1 MLHPLHF
8 IGEAITVE
16 FDEPPLWEK
25 KPGCPNRFIWRDE
38 IYRVAEMVSEW
49 ADYTRRGRAARNM
62 IWLGQIKPQ
71 HAAVAATR
79 GSWGVGRYY
88 FQVRTTTGRF
98 FELYYDR
105 APKGSDERKGAW
117 FLVSE
122 LEDSSF
128 KAQDSNGPD
137 LKLEA

>member
-1 MLHPLHF
+1 MPNLVPLHF

-25 KPGCPNRFIWRDE
+25 KPGCPNRFIWRE
-38 IYRVAEMVSEW
+38 ETHIVAERVSEW
-49 ADYTRRGRAARNM
+49 FDYTRRGRAARNM
-62 IWLGQIKPQ
+62 QPQ
-71 HAAVAATR
+71 HAAVAANR

-88 FQVRTTTGRF
+88 FQVRTTANRF

-105 APKGSDERKGAW
+105 APKGADERKGAW

-122 LEDSSF
+122 LKE
-128 KAQDSNGPD
+128 QDSNSKIQD
-137 LKLEA
+137 SN

>member
-8 IGEAITVE
+8 IGETITVE

-25 KPGCPNRFIWRDE
+25 KPGCPNRFIWRAE
-38 IYRVAEMVSEW
+38 IYTVAEMLSEW
-49 ADYTRRGRAARNM
+49 SDYTRRGRAARNM
-62 IWLGQIKPQ
+62 QPQ

-88 FQVRTTTGRF
+88 FQVRTTTDRF

-122 LEDSSF
+122 LE
-128 KAQDSNGPD
+128 A
-137 LKLEA
+137 A

>member
-1 MLHPLHF
+1 MSALTPLHF

-25 KPGCPNRFIWRDE
+25 KPGCPNRFSWRAE
-38 IYRVAEMVSEW
+38 TYVVAEMLSEW
-49 ADYTRRGRAARNM
+49 SDYTRRGRAARNM
-62 IWLGQIKPQ
+62 QPQ

-88 FQVRTTTGRF
+88 FQIRTTTGRV

-105 APKGSDERKGAW
+105 APKGADERKGAW

-122 LEDSSF
+122 LKVTSDES
-128 KAQDSNGPD
+128 
-137 LKLEA
+137 